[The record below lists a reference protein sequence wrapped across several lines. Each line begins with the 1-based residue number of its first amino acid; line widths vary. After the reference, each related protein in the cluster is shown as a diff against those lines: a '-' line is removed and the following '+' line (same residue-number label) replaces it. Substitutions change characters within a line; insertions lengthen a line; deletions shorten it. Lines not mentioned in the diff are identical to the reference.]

1 MSNKFAEMTLSSF
14 CDYVSANP
22 GGARKAF
29 ELRKKGGGCDEKV
42 VEPKVVYKDRVVEK
56 DREKIVYKD
65 RVKEVEVEKVVYK
78 EGKTTFIKR
87 IPRWLIAMGVGGLL
101 VGGVGVSLAAS
112 EPLILTNEIKVPH
125 EVVKTVKVPYE
136 VIKEVVR
143 EVQVPVEVV
152 REVFITDDAQLER
165 LRVKNRE
172 LNNVIF
178 EQNGIIK
185 QLNSSLRNRGGV
197 TIDVGGLLRGI
208 L

>member
-1 MSNKFAEMTLSSF
+1 MSNKFAEMNLSSF

-56 DREKIVYKD
+56 DRVRE
-65 RVKEVEVEKVVYK
+65 VKVEVEKIVYK

-87 IPRWLIAMGVGGLL
+87 VPRWLIAMGVGGLL

-125 EVVKTVKVPYE
+125 EVVKTVEVPYE

-165 LRVKNRE
+165 LRSKNRE

>member
-65 RVKEVEVEKVVYK
+65 RVKEVEVEKIVYK

-136 VIKEVVR
+136 VIKEV
-143 EVQVPVEVV
+143 
-152 REVFITDDAQLER
+152 FITDDAKLER

>member
-1 MSNKFAEMTLSSF
+1 MSNKFAEMNLSSF

-56 DREKIVYKD
+56 DRVRE
-65 RVKEVEVEKVVYK
+65 VKVEVERIVYK

-125 EVVKTVKVPYE
+125 EVVKTVEVPYE

-165 LRVKNRE
+165 LRSKNRE

-185 QLNSSLRNRGGV
+185 QLNSSLRNRGGGV